1 VSLRSLHVFTAT
13 AVRRTR
19 RECPFHRRR
28 CYGEQHEYY
37 DTRRVFFD
45 CGALAD
51 YGYGYVQ
58 RPTERSSREAQQ
70 RLAARAWGVRRA
82 GA

>member
-1 VSLRSLHVFTAT
+1 MSLRSLHVFTGT

-19 RECPFHRRR
+19 RWCPFHQHL

-45 CGALAD
+45 CGTLAD
-51 YGYGYVQ
+51 DGYGYVQ
-58 RPTERSSREAQQ
+58 RPTERSGDSPRGARSSTRRQ
-70 RLAARAWGVRRA
+70 RDD
-82 GA
+82 